1 MVITIRS
8 YFRCLCALLPL
19 LAMLSCQ
26 KELCYDHTH
35 GGQVLRI
42 EFDWGW
48 QTPDDVKGMT
58 VLLYPEA
65 GGAPVRYDLAGRSGG
80 VVNITSGRYKALCVN
95 ADDRLL
101 LTGTDSWETVAVTT
115 AETEALT
122 RSYFRDTRTAIP
134 RARSAEGETV
144 RQEPPQLYTDKL
156 LTVDIRAV
164 EGVQVIRFTPVMPLG
179 VLHVRVENV
188 VNAAFVE
195 AVSGTVSGLSSS
207 MSLTGLEPS
216 GDHCTVPVSL
226 HLSDDGALEGTL
238 YFFGH
243 CPSDED
249 LSHML
254 TIYTMLIDG
263 SKQYTTFDITTQMHG
278 AEDPLHLEALIQ
290 ELPLPKPQPID
301 GGFDPSLD
309 QWEVNPIDTD
319 L

>member
-1 MVITIRS
+1 MVTKIYS
-8 YFRCLCALLPL
+8 YLRCLCALLPL

-80 VVNITSGRYKALCVN
+80 VVNITSGRYKALCIN

-115 AETEALT
+115 AETEALS
-122 RSYFRDTRTAIP
+122 RSYFRNTRTEIP
-134 RARSAEGETV
+134 RARGTEGETV
-144 RQEPPQLYTDKL
+144 RQEPPLLYTDKL

-164 EGVQVIRFTPVMPLG
+164 EGEQVIRFTPVMPLG
-179 VLHVRVENV
+179 MLHVRVENV

-195 AVSGTVSGLSSS
+195 AVSAAVSGLSSG
-207 MSLTGLEPS
+207 MSLTGLGPS
-216 GDHCTVPVSL
+216 EDHCTVPVNL
-226 HLSDDGALEGTL
+226 QLSEDGTLEGTL

-243 CPSDED
+243 CPSDEE
-249 LSHML
+249 LSHFL
-254 TIYTMLIDG
+254 TIYSMLIDG
-263 SKQYTTFDITTQMHG
+263 SKQYTTFDITSQMHD
-278 AEDPLHLEALIQ
+278 AEDPLHPEALIE

-309 QWEVNPIDTD
+309 RWIDIPIETGM
-319 L
+319 

>member
-1 MVITIRS
+1 MVTTIRS
-8 YFRCLCALLPL
+8 YFIGLCALLSL
-19 LAMLSCQ
+19 LTLFSCQ
-26 KELCYDHTH
+26 KELCYDHSH
-35 GGQVLRI
+35 GGQQLRI

-58 VLLYPEA
+58 VLLYPET
-65 GGAPVRYDLAGRSGG
+65 GGTPLRYDLSGQSGG
-80 VVNITSGRYKALCVN
+80 LVNITSGRYKALCVN
-95 ADDRLL
+95 SDDRLL

-115 AETEALT
+115 SETEALS

-134 RARSAEGETV
+134 RARGTENETV

-179 VLHVRVENV
+179 ILHVRVENV
-188 VNAAFVE
+188 ANANFVE
-195 AVSGTVSGLSSS
+195 AVSATVSGLSSA
-207 MSLTGLEPS
+207 MSLTGLNPS
-216 GDHCTVPVSL
+216 DDHCTVPVNL
-226 HLSDDGALEGTL
+226 QLTEDGALEGIL
-238 YFFGH
+238 YIFGH

-249 LSHML
+249 TSHVL

-263 SKQYTTFDITTQMHG
+263 SKQYTTFDITSQMHD
-278 AEDPLHLEALIQ
+278 AEDPQYPDALIN

-301 GGFDPSLD
+301 GGFDPNLD
-309 QWEVNPIDTD
+309 QWVVNPIDTN